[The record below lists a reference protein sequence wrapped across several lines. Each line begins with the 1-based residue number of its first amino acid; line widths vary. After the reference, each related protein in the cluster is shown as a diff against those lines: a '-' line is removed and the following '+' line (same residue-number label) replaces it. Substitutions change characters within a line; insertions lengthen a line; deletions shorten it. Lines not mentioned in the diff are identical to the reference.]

1 MVLANFNSII
11 KNLYKIAKH
20 MQCIYIYMCIYIH
33 GNVYICVYISML
45 MYIYVQNIRVLNG
58 LSLSFYNLLFA
69 AKRLPSDHSVN
80 CLPVLLQ

>member
-33 GNVYICVYISML
+33 GNVYICTEYSSLKWSISE
-45 MYIYVQNIRVLNG
+45 
-58 LSLSFYNLLFA
+58 LL
-69 AKRLPSDHSVN
+69 
-80 CLPVLLQ
+80 

>member
-33 GNVYICVYISML
+33 GNV
-45 MYIYVQNIRVLNG
+45 YIYVQNIRVLNG